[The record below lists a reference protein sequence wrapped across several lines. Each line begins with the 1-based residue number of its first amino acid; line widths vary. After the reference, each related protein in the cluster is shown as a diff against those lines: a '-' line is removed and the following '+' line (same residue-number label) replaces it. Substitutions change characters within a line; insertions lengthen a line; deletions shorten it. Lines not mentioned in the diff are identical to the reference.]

1 MAFTGTATRSGL
13 TAVPKEAR
21 CLSDLTAVR
30 VTAAAAVFMQVAI
43 VYAERLVIGL
53 FILACARMNRIQRRV
68 GGKTEPFTHPLREV
82 QGHSSITCKHLIH
95 FSDIRSTS
103 TTGIFQQ
110 RQAGIIAAENN
121 RIFYVRS

>member
-68 GGKTEPFTHPLREV
+68 GGKMEEHFTHPLREV
-82 QGHSSITCKHLIH
+82 QGHSSITCKRLIQ

-103 TTGIFQQ
+103 TFISTATTY
-110 RQAGIIAAENN
+110 R
-121 RIFYVRS
+121 